1 MKNLATNKKIINVE
15 KFADAVGM
23 QLILKG
29 LRFTG
34 GFFFLGFFF
43 HFLVKFLN
51 TFSFYTTKEIS
62 FKSLYPL
69 LLSKGAEVMDRYNT
83 FCINLKQGDL
93 TVYCHYYL
101 ISESLGGPLT

>member
-34 GFFFLGFFF
+34 GFFFWGFFF
-43 HFLVKFLN
+43 SL
-51 TFSFYTTKEIS
+51 FS
-62 FKSLYPL
+62 
-69 LLSKGAEVMDRYNT
+69 
-83 FCINLKQGDL
+83 
-93 TVYCHYYL
+93 
-101 ISESLGGPLT
+101 

>member
-29 LRFTG
+29 LRFTV
-34 GFFFLGFFF
+34 FFFY
-43 HFLVKFLN
+43 FLVKFLN

-93 TVYCHYYL
+93 TVYCHYYM